1 MAQTTIRVAQIRM
14 SPVDVYRNL
23 NLTNVGSVIKNS
35 AGVLT
40 GFDFSSTQ
48 AAKQY
53 IKFYDKATTP
63 TASDPV
69 KYTLTVESA
78 FPSRFALPGE
88 IQFTSGIAIRATKNL
103 ADNDNTAPAASSI
116 YGSVFYQ

>member
-14 SPVDVYRNL
+14 SPIEVYRNL
-23 NLTNVGSVIKNS
+23 NLTNVGSVIKNA

-48 AAKQY
+48 AAKQF

-63 TASDPV
+63 TATDLV

-78 FPSRFALPGE
+78 FPSRFVLPGE
-88 IQFTSGIAIRATKNL
+88 IEFTNGIAIRATKNL
-103 ADNDNTAPAASSI
+103 ADNDNTAPSASSI
-116 YGSVFYQ
+116 F